1 MHPPLSRMLVCI
13 SKGQN
18 TLHSPSTEQR
28 TLIIVNTHLTFGA
41 AVQRRSDAAGQRRSG
56 AAAQRRSGA
65 AAQRRS
71 GAAAQRRSG
80 AAAQRRS
87 GAAAQRRSGAAAQ
100 GLELH
105 TLSTKRTRIPVSNLG
120 QVIYILHYCSSLSC
134 MNEYLAIDSGG
145 YLCTNCLRA
154 LFTAWLNAVQR
165 S

>member
-1 MHPPLSRMLVCI
+1 MLVCI

-41 AVQRRSDAAGQRRSG
+41 AVQRRSDAA
-56 AAAQRRSGA
+56 AQRRSGA

-80 AAAQRRS
+80 AAAQW
-87 GAAAQRRSGAAAQ
+87 
-100 GLELH
+100 LELH
-105 TLSTKRTRIPVSNLG
+105 TLSTKRTRIPLSNLG
-120 QVIYILHYCSSLSC
+120 QVIFILHYCSSLSC